1 MKDKAT
7 WLIALKNSQRSFST
21 ILYPMELTMIVVKIV
36 EWYLIVSLVS
46 GIALAIY
53 IQGWRDGYRWPNWT
67 QHEC

>member
-1 MKDKAT
+1 
-7 WLIALKNSQRSFST
+7 
-21 ILYPMELTMIVVKIV
+21 MELTMIVVKIV

-67 QHEC
+67 QHE